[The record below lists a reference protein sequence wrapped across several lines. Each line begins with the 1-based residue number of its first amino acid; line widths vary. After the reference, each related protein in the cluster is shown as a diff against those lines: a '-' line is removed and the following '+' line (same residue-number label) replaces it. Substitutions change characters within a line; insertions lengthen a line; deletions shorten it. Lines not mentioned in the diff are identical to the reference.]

1 MVCNSSYIFQ
11 KEKGLD
17 IEADLLFPTTLKT
30 VGFRIGNMLE
40 FLQGVLLEK
49 RDTFSRTSS
58 SYSIRLRRF

>member
-1 MVCNSSYIFQ
+1 MISKPIFF
-11 KEKGLD
+11 
-17 IEADLLFPTTLKT
+17 FPTTLKT